1 MSEIVERLKKNE
13 KAFAFLTQEERD
25 CLAEASKSQKIRH
38 LYGDGCWSECF
49 SHNFANVSLIYRI
62 SPDYQEEPGIE
73 KCEVE
78 PLKCLDG
85 KLGYGRENYT
95 FELTDALN
103 DPDFI
108 GFEYASGGT
117 SSASRLT
124 EFDKDCMRKGV
135 PADRPKYVLF
145 KRSK

>member
-13 KAFAFLTQEERD
+13 KPFGLLSVTEQNCLEILPIKYILELTEYAEWRTRD
-25 CLAEASKSQKIRH
+25 FGYLFGH
-38 LYGDGCWSECF
+38 LT
-49 SHNFANVSLIYRI
+49 YRI
-62 SPDYQEEPGIE
+62 SPDYQEEPGIV

-124 EFDKDCMRKGV
+124 EFDKDRMRKGV